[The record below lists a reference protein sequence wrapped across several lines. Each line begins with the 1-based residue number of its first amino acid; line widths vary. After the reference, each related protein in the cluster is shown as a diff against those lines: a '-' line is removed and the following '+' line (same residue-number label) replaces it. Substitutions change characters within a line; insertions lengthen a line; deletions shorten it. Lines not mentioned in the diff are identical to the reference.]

1 MHFRIYINQ
10 GLSIKISI
18 HNKFGLEEEE
28 EEKKIE
34 SLTTFSFKRFL
45 LN

>member
-28 EEKKIE
+28 EKIE